1 MAENILI
8 VRSQADKTAGRKSPA
23 AVQNRLRVAV
33 IQTVAAYTAPAQNDT
48 IGTGLIIPQGARF
61 LLPITLSNGAG
72 TASSTLAVGIRDP
85 ITKVAISA
93 DAVMAATAIASAA
106 TAQVNTGTKCITG
119 QEYFT
124 TQDVELY
131 LTVAGAA
138 GLANQQIRV
147 EVPYLSP

>member
-23 AVQNRLRVAV
+23 AVQNRVRVAV
-33 IQTVAAYTAPAQNDT
+33 VQTVATYTAPANGDT
-48 IGTGLIIPQGARF
+48 IGTGLIIPQGARL
-61 LLPITLSNGAG
+61 LLPVTLSNGTG
-72 TASSTLAVGIRDP
+72 TVASTLAVGIRDP

-93 DAVMAATAIASAA
+93 DAVMAATAIATAA
-106 TAQVNTGTKCITG
+106 TAQVNTGTKCING

-147 EVPYLSP
+147 EIPYLSP

>member
-1 MAENILI
+1 MAENILV
-8 VRSQADKTAGRKSPA
+8 VRSQADKTLGRKSPA
-23 AVQNRLRVAV
+23 AVQNRVRTAV
-33 IQTVAAYTAPAQNDT
+33 IQTVATYTAPAQNDT

-61 LLPITLSNGAG
+61 LLPVILSNGAG

-85 ITKVAISA
+85 ITKVAIVA
-93 DAVMAATAIASAA
+93 DAVMAATSIASAA
-106 TAQVNTGTKCITG
+106 TAAIVTGTKLITG

-124 TQDVELY
+124 PSDVELY

-138 GLANQQIRV
+138 GLANQQIRI